1 MAISDKYSYRVFWSE
16 EDGAFV
22 GTVAELPSL
31 SHLADS
37 RESALQGIVQTTED
51 ALAIL
56 EEEGREIPLPF
67 GMRSYSGKLMLRIP
81 PEQHRRIAIEAA
93 EEGVSINR
101 LIGARI

>member
-1 MAISDKYSYRVFWSE
+1 MAAADKYSYRVFWSE
-16 EDGAFV
+16 EDRAFV
-22 GTVAELPSL
+22 GTVAEFPGL
-31 SHLADS
+31 SHLAETQDA
-37 RESALQGIVQTTED
+37 ALRGILLATEN

-56 EEEGREIPLPF
+56 EEEGREIPLPY

-81 PEQHRRIAIEAA
+81 PEQHRRIAMEAA